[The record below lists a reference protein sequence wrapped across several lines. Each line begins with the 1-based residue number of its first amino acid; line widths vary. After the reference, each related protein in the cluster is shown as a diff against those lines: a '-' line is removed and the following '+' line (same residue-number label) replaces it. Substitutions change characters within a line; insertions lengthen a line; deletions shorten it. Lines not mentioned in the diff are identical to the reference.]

1 MSGGRSL
8 PHVIPDRFMTLDK
21 TLSLVAAATLALTLC
36 VGGWVLQLDTRALL
50 TQAEEQEID
59 ATSLVLSTAM
69 DQAATLSATHAEG
82 LARDP
87 AIITRLKAGD
97 RAGLQAYA
105 KPVFERL
112 RELGG
117 VDVLHFHSA
126 DMHSFLR
133 VWEPENFGQD
143 LSRFRPMIVAANHDR
158 RVRKGL
164 ELGVRGLSLR
174 AVSAVV
180 DEENL
185 IGTIEVGVDLKS
197 LTELSKAA
205 TGADYAFFLDAAA
218 GITDKGEPSP
228 ETGLKIEAATDAG
241 LFQALQQTGSIR
253 LSRAAYLDKVRVD
266 GRTLGIMGRPLL
278 DFSGR
283 IIGTI
288 VVTRDFTGLEG
299 HLSRSLV
306 TIAAVVIVGFLITFS
321 LIMVT
326 LRSLV
331 LRPLETL
338 TEQVKANTADE
349 TEALSSLPEFLA
361 LQKAVVAQKN
371 LEQPS

>member
-1 MSGGRSL
+1 MK
-8 PHVIPDRFMTLDK
+8 LDK
-21 TLSLVAAATLALTLC
+21 TLSIVAAAALALTLS
-36 VGGWVLQLDTRALL
+36 VGGWVLQMDARALL

-59 ATSLVLSTAM
+59 ATSLVLATAM
-69 DQAATLSATHAEG
+69 DQAATLSATHAES

-87 AIITRLKAGD
+87 AIITHLKSSD

-105 KPVFERL
+105 RPIFEQL
-112 RELGG
+112 RTLGG

-174 AVSAVV
+174 AVSAVT
-180 DEENL
+180 EGENL
-185 IGTIEVGVDLKS
+185 IGTVEVGVDLKS

-205 TGADYAFFLDAAA
+205 TGADYALFLDAAA
-218 GITDKGEPSP
+218 GITDKGEPSQ
-228 ETGLKIEAATDAG
+228 ETGLKIEASTDAG
-241 LFQALQQTGSIR
+241 LFQTLQQTGSIR
-253 LSRAAYLDKVRVD
+253 LSRAAYLDKAKID

-283 IIGTI
+283 MIGTI

-306 TIAAVVIVGFLITFS
+306 TIAAVAIVGFLVTFS
-321 LIMVT
+321 IIMVT

-338 TEQVKANTADE
+338 AEQVKANAANKAE
-349 TEALSSLPEFLA
+349 ILSSLPEFRA
-361 LQKAVVAQKN
+361 LQSAVAEQRN
-371 LEQPS
+371 GEQPS

>member
-1 MSGGRSL
+1 MK
-8 PHVIPDRFMTLDK
+8 LDK
-21 TLSLVAAATLALTLC
+21 TLSIVAAVALALTLS
-36 VGGWVLQLDTRALL
+36 VGGWVLQLDARALL

-59 ATSLVLSTAM
+59 ATSLVLATAM

-82 LARDP
+82 FARDP
-87 AIITRLKAGD
+87 AIIALLKAGD
-97 RAGLQAYA
+97 RPGLQTYA
-105 KPVFERL
+105 KPAFERL

-174 AVSAVV
+174 AVSALT
-180 DEENL
+180 EGESL
-185 IGTIEVGVDLKS
+185 IGTVEVGVDLKS

-218 GITDKGEPSP
+218 GITDQGEPSP

-241 LFQALQQTGSIR
+241 LFQALQQAGTIR
-253 LSRAAYLDKVRVD
+253 LSRAAYLDKARID

-283 IIGTI
+283 MIGTI

-321 LIMVT
+321 IIMVT

-331 LRPLETL
+331 LRPLATL
-338 TEQVKANTADE
+338 TQQVKANAADE
-349 TEALSSLPEFLA
+349 AEPLSSLPEFLA
-361 LQKAVVAQKN
+361 LQKAVAAQRN
-371 LEQPS
+371 GEHSS